1 MPSSQRMS
9 YPSTDWSSEIS
20 APTGGCQST
29 AHTASTTSTTT
40 TTTSSASVGHPS
52 AAAGS
57 NVTTTTTNQTTAAP
71 MAQNPFPMQTQPPI
85 QNQAPM
91 QGQPSAQNQ
100 APMQGQSSMQGRPS
114 MQNQAPMQSQ
124 SSMQGQPSPPVQA
137 QPSAQNQTAVQG
149 AGTLSPAHRDE
160 FTGSSGTLDLETH
173 QPIEV
178 IESPASMNEAFLG
191 SMKSM
196 LLRNRGS
203 FVTATFLIGTQGT
216 TTWEGILHD
225 VGNDHIII
233 FQPGRQRYIA
243 CDIYALKYIEFYDTR
258 QRDACA
264 QLLRQ
269 SGLNSDMNRGMNSF
283 Y

>member
-1 MPSSQRMS
+1 MPNTSYMSQ
-9 YPSTDWSSEIS
+9 PLTDWSSEIS
-20 APTGGCQST
+20 APQPAAQ
-29 AHTASTTSTTT
+29 AHTTTSTTT
-40 TTTSSASVGHPS
+40 TTTASASAGGHGG
-52 AAAGS
+52 AAP
-57 NVTTTTTNQTTAAP
+57 VTTTTTDTSTAAA
-71 MAQNPFPMQTQPPI
+71 AQRPMQQPQSSP
-85 QNQAPM
+85 APAA
-91 QGQPSAQNQ
+91 QQPQSYPAPAAQPQSAPSAS
-100 APMQGQSSMQGRPS
+100 GG
-114 MQNQAPMQSQ
+114 
-124 SSMQGQPSPPVQA
+124 V
-137 QPSAQNQTAVQG
+137 
-149 AGTLSPAHRDE
+149 PAARNE
-160 FTGSSGTLDLETH
+160 FHGSSGTLDLETH

-178 IESPASMNEAFLG
+178 IESPTSTSEAFLG
-191 SMKSM
+191 SMKAM

-243 CDIYALKYIEFYDTR
+243 CDIYSLKYIEFYDTR
-258 QRDACA
+258 ERDACA

>member
-1 MPSSQRMS
+1 MSNTQYMSQ
-9 YPSTDWSSEIS
+9 PLTDWSSEIS
-20 APTGGCQST
+20 APQPS
-29 AHTASTTSTTT
+29 AHAQTTTSTTT
-40 TTTSSASVGHPS
+40 TTTASASSGCHGGS
-52 AAAGS
+52 AP
-57 NVTTTTTNQTTAAP
+57 VTTTTTNTNASAAQQP
-71 MAQNPFPMQTQPPI
+71 QSYPSPAMQRPQSVPGPAAQSQAVPAPAAQP
-85 QNQAPM
+85 QS
-91 QGQPSAQNQ
+91 PSAP
-100 APMQGQSSMQGRPS
+100 A
-114 MQNQAPMQSQ
+114 
-124 SSMQGQPSPPVQA
+124 A
-137 QPSAQNQTAVQG
+137 QPQPALSGGVPSAHNEFQG
-149 AGTLSPAHRDE
+149 A
-160 FTGSSGTLDLETH
+160 SGTLDLETH

-178 IESPASMNEAFLG
+178 IEAPTSMNEAFLFFI
-191 SMKSM
+191 KSM

-258 QRDACA
+258 ERDACA

-269 SGLNSDMNRGMNSF
+269 SGLNSDMNRGMNNF

>member
-1 MPSSQRMS
+1 MPNTSYMSQ
-9 YPSTDWSSEIS
+9 PLTDWSSEIS
-20 APTGGCQST
+20 APQPAAQ
-29 AHTASTTSTTT
+29 AHTTTSTTT
-40 TTTSSASVGHPS
+40 TTTASASAGGHGG
-52 AAAGS
+52 AAP
-57 NVTTTTTNQTTAAP
+57 VTTTTTDTSTAAT
-71 MAQNPFPMQTQPPI
+71 AQRPQNYSAPAMQRPQPYS
-85 QNQAPM
+85 AP
-91 QGQPSAQNQ
+91 A
-100 APMQGQSSMQGRPS
+100 A
-114 MQNQAPMQSQ
+114 QSQ
-124 SSMQGQPSPPVQA
+124 SA
-137 QPSAQNQTAVQG
+137 PSA
-149 AGTLSPAHRDE
+149 AGGVPAPRNE
-160 FTGSSGTLDLETH
+160 FQGSSGTLDLETH

-178 IESPASMNEAFLG
+178 IESPTSTSEAFLG
-191 SMKSM
+191 SMKAM

-243 CDIYALKYIEFYDTR
+243 CDIYSLKYIEFYDTR
-258 QRDACA
+258 ERDACA

>member
-1 MPSSQRMS
+1 MPNTQYMSQ
-9 YPSTDWSSEIS
+9 PLTDWSSEIS
-20 APTGGCQST
+20 ALQPAAH
-29 AHTASTTSTTT
+29 AHTTTSTTT
-40 TTTSSASVGHPS
+40 TTTASASAGGHGGAVPI
-52 AAAGS
+52 
-57 NVTTTTTNQTTAAP
+57 TTTTTDTNITAPAAQGSQGCPAPQQSQGYPAARPQTAAP
-71 MAQNPFPMQTQPPI
+71 A
-85 QNQAPM
+85 A
-91 QGQPSAQNQ
+91 
-100 APMQGQSSMQGRPS
+100 
-114 MQNQAPMQSQ
+114 QSQ
-124 SSMQGQPSPPVQA
+124 PAPAGVP
-137 QPSAQNQTAVQG
+137 AV
-149 AGTLSPAHRDE
+149 HNE
-160 FTGSSGTLDLETH
+160 FQGSSGTLDLETH

-178 IESPASMNEAFLG
+178 IESPTSTSEAFLG

-258 QRDACA
+258 ERDACA

-269 SGLNSDMNRGMNSF
+269 SGLNSDMNRGINNF

>member
-1 MPSSQRMS
+1 MPNTSYMSQ
-9 YPSTDWSSEIS
+9 PLTDWSTEIS
-20 APTGGCQST
+20 APQPAVHAQT
-29 AHTASTTSTTT
+29 TTSTTT
-40 TTTSSASVGHPS
+40 TTTSSASAGGHGAS
-52 AAAGS
+52 AP
-57 NVTTTTTNQTTAAP
+57 VTTTTTSANGSGAQASPAPAARQPQANSNPQQSQGYSAPATAA
-71 MAQNPFPMQTQPPI
+71 QTEPAGGVP
-85 QNQAPM
+85 
-91 QGQPSAQNQ
+91 
-100 APMQGQSSMQGRPS
+100 
-114 MQNQAPMQSQ
+114 
-124 SSMQGQPSPPVQA
+124 
-137 QPSAQNQTAVQG
+137 AVRNEFQG
-149 AGTLSPAHRDE
+149 A
-160 FTGSSGTLDLETH
+160 SGTLDLETH

-178 IESPASMNEAFLG
+178 IESPTSTSEAFLG

-258 QRDACA
+258 ERDACA

>member
-1 MPSSQRMS
+1 MPNTRYMTQ
-9 YPSTDWSSEIS
+9 PITDWSTEIS
-20 APTGGCQST
+20 APQPAAH
-29 AHTASTTSTTT
+29 AHTTTSTTT
-40 TTTSSASVGHPS
+40 TTTASAS
-52 AAAGS
+52 AGAHGAPVP
-57 NVTTTTTNQTTAAP
+57 VTTTTTDTDVSAPAAQRPQTYPAPAMQQPQAYPAPAA
-71 MAQNPFPMQTQPPI
+71 
-85 QNQAPM
+85 
-91 QGQPSAQNQ
+91 
-100 APMQGQSSMQGRPS
+100 
-114 MQNQAPMQSQ
+114 QSQ
-124 SSMQGQPSPPVQA
+124 SA
-137 QPSAQNQTAVQG
+137 PSA
-149 AGTLSPAHRDE
+149 AGGVPAARNE
-160 FTGSSGTLDLETH
+160 FQGSSGTLDLETH

-178 IESPASMNEAFLG
+178 IESPTSTSEAFLG
-191 SMKSM
+191 SMKAM

-243 CDIYALKYIEFYDTR
+243 CDIYSLKYIEFYDTR
-258 QRDACA
+258 ERDACA

>member
-1 MPSSQRMS
+1 MPNTQYMSQ
-9 YPSTDWSSEIS
+9 PLTDWSTEIS
-20 APTGGCQST
+20 APQPA
-29 AHTASTTSTTT
+29 AHTQTTTSTTT
-40 TTTSSASVGHPS
+40 TTTASASSGCQGGS
-52 AAAGS
+52 AP
-57 NVTTTTTNQTTAAP
+57 VTTTNTSTSTAQQPQYAP
-71 MAQNPFPMQTQPPI
+71 APAAAQSRP
-85 QNQAPM
+85 APS
-91 QGQPSAQNQ
+91 GGVPAARSEF
-100 APMQGQSSMQGRPS
+100 
-114 MQNQAPMQSQ
+114 
-124 SSMQGQPSPPVQA
+124 
-137 QPSAQNQTAVQG
+137 QG
-149 AGTLSPAHRDE
+149 A
-160 FTGSSGTLDLETH
+160 SGTLDLETH

-178 IESPASMNEAFLG
+178 IESPTSTSEAFLG

-258 QRDACA
+258 ERDACA

-269 SGLNSDMNRGMNSF
+269 SGLNSDMNRGMNNF

>member
-1 MPSSQRMS
+1 MPNTQYMSQ
-9 YPSTDWSSEIS
+9 PLTDWSSEIS
-20 APTGGCQST
+20 APQPAAH
-29 AHTASTTSTTT
+29 AHTTTSTTT
-40 TTTSSASVGHPS
+40 TTTASAS
-52 AAAGS
+52 AGGYGGGTVP
-57 NVTTTTTNQTTAAP
+57 VTTTTTDTDVSAPAAQRP
-71 MAQNPFPMQTQPPI
+71 QGYPAPQQSYPAAQ
-85 QNQAPM
+85 QNYPAPAARPQSAGVPAVPHNEF
-91 QGQPSAQNQ
+91 QGVS
-100 APMQGQSSMQGRPS
+100 
-114 MQNQAPMQSQ
+114 
-124 SSMQGQPSPPVQA
+124 
-137 QPSAQNQTAVQG
+137 
-149 AGTLSPAHRDE
+149 
-160 FTGSSGTLDLETH
+160 GSLDLETH

-178 IESPASMNEAFLG
+178 IEAPTSSSEAFLG

-243 CDIYALKYIEFYDTR
+243 CDIYSLKYIEFYDTR
-258 QRDACA
+258 ERDACA

-269 SGLNSDMNRGMNSF
+269 TGLNGGMDQGTNNF

>member
-1 MPSSQRMS
+1 MPNTQYMSQ
-9 YPSTDWSSEIS
+9 PLTDWSSEIS
-20 APTGGCQST
+20 APQPA
-29 AHTASTTSTTT
+29 AHTQTTTSTTT
-40 TTTSSASVGHPS
+40 TTTASASSGCHGSSAP
-52 AAAGS
+52 
-57 NVTTTTTNQTTAAP
+57 VTTTTTNTSASTAQQPQYAP
-71 MAQNPFPMQTQPPI
+71 ATAQSRP
-85 QNQAPM
+85 APT
-91 QGQPSAQNQ
+91 GGVPAARNEF
-100 APMQGQSSMQGRPS
+100 
-114 MQNQAPMQSQ
+114 
-124 SSMQGQPSPPVQA
+124 
-137 QPSAQNQTAVQG
+137 QG
-149 AGTLSPAHRDE
+149 A
-160 FTGSSGTLDLETH
+160 SGTLDLETH

-178 IESPASMNEAFLG
+178 IESPTSTSEAFLG

-258 QRDACA
+258 ERDACV

-269 SGLNSDMNRGMNSF
+269 SGLNSDMNRGMNNF

>member
-1 MPSSQRMS
+1 MPNTQYMSQ
-9 YPSTDWSSEIS
+9 PLTDWSSEIS
-20 APTGGCQST
+20 APQPA
-29 AHTASTTSTTT
+29 AHTQTTTSTTT
-40 TTTSSASVGHPS
+40 TTTASASSGCHGSSAP
-52 AAAGS
+52 
-57 NVTTTTTNQTTAAP
+57 VTTTTTNTSASTAQQPQYAP
-71 MAQNPFPMQTQPPI
+71 A
-85 QNQAPM
+85 A
-91 QGQPSAQNQ
+91 
-100 APMQGQSSMQGRPS
+100 
-114 MQNQAPMQSQ
+114 
-124 SSMQGQPSPPVQA
+124 A
-137 QPSAQNQTAVQG
+137 QPVPAPAAQSRPAPTGGVPAARNEFQG
-149 AGTLSPAHRDE
+149 T
-160 FTGSSGTLDLETH
+160 SGTLDLETH

-178 IESPASMNEAFLG
+178 IESPTSTSEAFLG

-258 QRDACA
+258 ERDACV

-269 SGLNSDMNRGMNSF
+269 SGLNSDMNRGMNNF

>member
-1 MPSSQRMS
+1 MPNTSYMSQ
-9 YPSTDWSSEIS
+9 PLTDWSTEIS
-20 APTGGCQST
+20 APQPAAQ
-29 AHTASTTSTTT
+29 AHTTTSTTT
-40 TTTSSASVGHPS
+40 TTTASATAGGHGS
-52 AAAGS
+52 AAP
-57 NVTTTTTNQTTAAP
+57 VTTTTTDTSATAA
-71 MAQNPFPMQTQPPI
+71 AQRPQSYSPPAMQRPQAYSAPAAQPQP
-85 QNQAPM
+85 A
-91 QGQPSAQNQ
+91 PSAAGGVP
-100 APMQGQSSMQGRPS
+100 APR
-114 MQNQAPMQSQ
+114 N
-124 SSMQGQPSPPVQA
+124 
-137 QPSAQNQTAVQG
+137 
-149 AGTLSPAHRDE
+149 E
-160 FTGSSGTLDLETH
+160 FHGSSGTLDLETH

-178 IESPASMNEAFLG
+178 IESPTSTSEAFLG
-191 SMKSM
+191 SMKAM

-258 QRDACA
+258 ERDACA

>member
-1 MPSSQRMS
+1 MPNMQYYNAAYPRM
-9 YPSTDWSSEIS
+9 DWSGEIS
-20 APTGGCQST
+20 APQPSAQ
-29 AHTASTTSTTT
+29 AHTTTSTTT
-40 TTTSSASVGHPS
+40 TTTSSASAGHSGSMAAPS
-52 AAAGS
+52 
-57 NVTTTTTNQTTAAP
+57 VTTTTNTNTSAGAAAP
-71 MAQNPFPMQTQPPI
+71 EAAG
-85 QNQAPM
+85 QAPDM
-91 QGQPSAQNQ
+91 RQ
-100 APMQGQSSMQGRPS
+100 APGMNPVPGMT
-114 MQNQAPMQSQ
+114 QAPGTS
-124 SSMQGQPSPPVQA
+124 PSPGMSQGPAQSAYPPAVQA
-137 QPSAQNQTAVQG
+137 PAPSRN
-149 AGTLSPAHRDE
+149 E
-160 FTGSSGTLDLETH
+160 FEGSSATLDLQTH

-178 IESPASMNEAFLG
+178 IEAPASMNEAFLG

-258 QRDACA
+258 ERDACA
-264 QLLRQ
+264 QLLQQ
-269 SGLNSDMNRGMNSF
+269 SGLNSDMNRGRNSF

>member
-1 MPSSQRMS
+1 MPNTRYMSQ
-9 YPSTDWSSEIS
+9 PLTDWSSEIS
-20 APTGGCQST
+20 APQPAAH
-29 AHTASTTSTTT
+29 AHTTTSTTT
-40 TTTSSASVGHPS
+40 TTTASAS
-52 AAAGS
+52 AGAHGAPVP
-57 NVTTTTTNQTTAAP
+57 VTTTTTDTDVSAPAPQRPQTYPAAQAYP
-71 MAQNPFPMQTQPPI
+71 AAQQSYPAPAAQSQP
-85 QNQAPM
+85 A
-91 QGQPSAQNQ
+91 PSA
-100 APMQGQSSMQGRPS
+100 
-114 MQNQAPMQSQ
+114 
-124 SSMQGQPSPPVQA
+124 
-137 QPSAQNQTAVQG
+137 
-149 AGTLSPAHRDE
+149 AGGVPAARNE
-160 FTGSSGTLDLETH
+160 FEGNSGTLDLETH

-178 IESPASMNEAFLG
+178 IESPTSTSEAFLG
-191 SMKSM
+191 SMKAM

-258 QRDACA
+258 ERDACA

-269 SGLNSDMNRGMNSF
+269 SGLNSGMDQGRNNF

>member
-1 MPSSQRMS
+1 MPNSQRMS

-20 APTGGCQST
+20 DPTGGCQST

-40 TTTSSASVGHPS
+40 TTTSSTSVGHPS

-57 NVTTTTTNQTTAAP
+57 NVTTTITNQTAAAP
-71 MAQNPFPMQTQPPI
+71 MAQNPFSMQTQPPM
-85 QNQAPM
+85 QA
-91 QGQPSAQNQ
+91 
-100 APMQGQSSMQGRPS
+100 QS
-114 MQNQAPMQSQ
+114 PMQSQ
-124 SSMQGQPSPPVQA
+124 SSMQGQPSMQTQTPMQGQPSMQPQTPMQGQPSMQTQTPMQG
-137 QPSAQNQTAVQG
+137 QPSAQNQAAMQG
-149 AGTLSPAHRDE
+149 AGAPSPAHRDE

-178 IESPASMNEAFLG
+178 IEAPASMNEAFLG

-196 LLRNRGS
+196 LMRNRGS

-258 QRDACA
+258 QRDACV